1 MQLKGELPRSK
12 LRGIKPVEI
21 KWYIMMTLISWLTLI
36 GICTIGAMSPG
47 PSLAVILQNRV
58 QRSLSDALFASWA
71 HAAGIFF
78 WALAASTTLG
88 TLLRHIPAVKTSLTL
103 AGASFLVYLAI
114 KSWGS
119 HSSDYS
125 AQNTNLPPAWL
136 SGLGI
141 SLLNPKIFVFFTAL
155 FSQFVPEGAT
165 FTTLLGLATVAGLVD
180 GTWYSFVALLVGHIG
195 LEKKLSR
202 HSMLLSRAS
211 AGFYLLIAG
220 FSLGQI
226 TGLMV

>member
-1 MQLKGELPRSK
+1 
-12 LRGIKPVEI
+12 
-21 KWYIMMTLISWLTLI
+21 MTLISWLTLI

-58 QRSLSDALFASWA
+58 QRCLSDALFACWA

-88 TLLRHIPAVKTSLTL
+88 TLLQHIPAIKTSLTL

-119 HSSDYS
+119 HGSDGG
-125 AQNTNLPPAWL
+125 AQDTNLPPAWL
-136 SGLGI
+136 SGMSI

-155 FSQFVPEGAT
+155 FSQFVPEGAE
-165 FTTLLGLATVAGLVD
+165 FSTLLGLATVAGLVD
-180 GTWYSFVALLVGHIG
+180 GAWYSFVALLVGHIG
-195 LEKKLSR
+195 LEKRLR
-202 HSMLLSRAS
+202 RNSMLLSRAS
-211 AGFYLLIAG
+211 AGFYLIIAG

-226 TGLMV
+226 VGLTI